1 MQKADGNL
9 SRPRQELFDHINQ
22 QQGERTL
29 LIPSFYQ
36 NANLDKKTLDILEEL
51 LSNPKNEGMS
61 LLRS

>member
-1 MQKADGNL
+1 MQKVDGNL

-36 NANLDKKTLDILEEL
+36 KMPILIKKTLDILEEL
-51 LSNPKNEGMS
+51 LSNQKMKG
-61 LLRS
+61 